1 MTSQP
6 LDFRSPV
13 EDEKNDSRYRAD
25 NGETTA
31 CYDDCHVVKLGLRYC
46 NDDPYEE
53 RKELCDNED
62 PFTANREHLCSPRHL
77 LSGISIPLPMQVLL
91 ANLVLNIHDIV
102 A

>member
-13 EDEKNDSRYRAD
+13 EDEKNDSSYRAY

-31 CYDDCHVVKLGLRYC
+31 FHDDCHVVTLGLRYS

-62 PFTANREHLCSPRHL
+62 PFTPNREHLCSPRHF
-77 LSGISIPLPMQVLL
+77 LSGISIPLPMQFLW